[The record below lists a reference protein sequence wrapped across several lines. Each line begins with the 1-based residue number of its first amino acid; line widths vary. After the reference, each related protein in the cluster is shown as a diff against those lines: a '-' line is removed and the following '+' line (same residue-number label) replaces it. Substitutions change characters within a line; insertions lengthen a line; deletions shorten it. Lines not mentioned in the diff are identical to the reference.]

1 MGKLQFA
8 NASTAELQFHFQSLL
23 SHLILFGFGLL
34 LGVLVSSNL
43 KTFSFNIHTT
53 HFSLISS
60 RPSAKQALAI
70 GQDKYG
76 AAAVSDGIVSHDMD
90 DRELL
95 WKASMV
101 PRIQEAPYK
110 MAPKVAFMFLT
121 RGPVAMAP
129 LWEKFFKGHEGL
141 YSIYVHTDPSFDEP
155 VMEDSVFSGRRI
167 PSKVGP
173 FSFSVGL
180 ICLLVQL
187 TFINT
192 SPKNNIF
199 IKGKLN
205 NNTIGE

>member
-8 NASTAELQFHFQSLL
+8 NTSSAEHQFHFQSLL

-43 KTFSFNIHTT
+43 KTLSFNIHTT
-53 HFSLISS
+53 RFSLISS
-60 RPSAKQALAI
+60 RPSARQAFAI
-70 GQDKYG
+70 GQDQYG
-76 AAAVSDGIVSHDMD
+76 AAAVTDGIVSHDMD

-121 RGPVAMAP
+121 RGPLAMAP

-155 VMEDSVFSGRRI
+155 VTEDSVFYGRRI

-173 FSFSVGL
+173 FSFSAGL

-187 TFINT
+187 TLIDT
-192 SPKNNIF
+192 SPEKKYLLF
-199 IKGKLN
+199 LIKG
-205 NNTIGE
+205 TQ